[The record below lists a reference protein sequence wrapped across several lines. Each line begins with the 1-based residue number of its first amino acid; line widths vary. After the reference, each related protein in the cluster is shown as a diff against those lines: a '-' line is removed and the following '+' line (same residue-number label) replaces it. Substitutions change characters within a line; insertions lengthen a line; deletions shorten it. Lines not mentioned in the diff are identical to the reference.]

1 MSYSKNRYLSE
12 IRPLLKKELGLTN
25 EFMIP
30 KLEKIVLNCTS
41 SDAAHDNKAMQVI
54 FDEMMAIS
62 GQKPVITKAKK
73 SIAGFKL
80 REGANMGAKVTL
92 RRDRMYE
99 FLDRLIYIALPK
111 VRDFRGLSAKGFDG
125 RGNYSM
131 GIKEQL
137 IFPEINYD
145 KIDKVR
151 GLDITVCTTA
161 RDDKSAL
168 ALLKAFRF
176 PFNS

>member
-1 MSYSKNRYLSE
+1 MSYSRDRYFSE
-12 IRPLLKKELGLTN
+12 IRETLKKELGITN
-25 EFMIP
+25 EFMVP
-30 KLEKIVLNCTS
+30 KLNKIVLNCTS
-41 SDAAHDNKAMQVI
+41 SEAAHDGKVMQAIV
-54 FDEMMAIS
+54 DELAAIA

-80 REGANMGAKVTL
+80 REGANLGAKVTL
-92 RRDRMYE
+92 RRDKMYE

-111 VRDFRGLSAKGFDG
+111 VRDFRGLSTKGFDG
-125 RGNYSM
+125 NGNYSM
-131 GIKEQL
+131 GIKEQ
-137 IFPEINYD
+137 IVFPEINYD
-145 KIDKVR
+145 RIDKVR
-151 GLDITVCTTA
+151 GFDITVCTTA

>member
-1 MSYSKNRYLSE
+1 MSFSKDRYFAE
-12 IRPLLKKELGLTN
+12 IRPLLKKELGITN

-41 SDAAHDNKAMQVI
+41 SDAAHDGKVNQII
-54 FDEMMAIS
+54 FDELMAIS
-62 GQKPVITKAKK
+62 GQKPVVTKAKK

-111 VRDFRGLSAKGFDG
+111 VRDFRGLSSKGFDG

-151 GLDITVCTTA
+151 GFDITVCTTA

-168 ALLKAFRF
+168 ALLKALRF
-176 PFNS
+176 PFTS